1 MQRTVLVTGGA
12 GYIGSQTCKAL
23 SRAGFL
29 PVSVDN
35 LVHGHR
41 HAVKWGP
48 LVVGDIRDDALLARA
63 MGQYR
68 PCAVLHFAAFAYVG
82 ESVADPQRYYDNNIA
97 GTLNLLRAM
106 RNHDC
111 SRIVF
116 SSSCATYGCPGDIP
130 IDEDAPQRPVNPYGW
145 SKLMAEQILRDYDA
159 AYGVTH
165 VSLRYFNAAGADRD
179 GDLGEEH
186 DPETHLIPLA
196 ILTAL
201 GQRTHLDVFGT
212 DHPTRDG
219 SAIRD
224 YIHVED
230 LADAHVAALQY
241 LLRGGRS
248 DAVNL
253 GTGRGYSVWEVVRT
267 VEKVSGMSLN
277 ARPAPRR
284 AGDPAMLVA
293 NAGRARTVLGWRPR
307 YGTLE
312 SIIRSAW
319 AWHSRRVGGGQ
330 VRPVHA
336 AGMSWKGES

>member
-12 GYIGSQTCKAL
+12 GYIGSHTCKAL

-29 PVSVDN
+29 PVSLDS
-35 LVHGHR
+35 LSRGRR

-48 LVVGDIRDDALLARA
+48 LVVGDIRDDVLLDRT

-82 ESVADPQRYYDNNIA
+82 ESVADPQSYYDNNVA
-97 GTLNLLRAM
+97 GTLSLLRAM
-106 RNHDC
+106 RRHGC
-111 SRIVF
+111 TRMVF
-116 SSSCATYGCPGDIP
+116 SSSCAVYGCPSDIP
-130 IDEDAPQRPVNPYGW
+130 IAEDAPQHPVNPYGW
-145 SKLMAEQILRDYDA
+145 SKLMAEQILRDFDA
-159 AYGVTH
+159 AYGIAYV
-165 VSLRYFNAAGADRD
+165 VLRYFNAAGADRE
-179 GDLGEEH
+179 GELGEEH

-196 ILTAL
+196 IMTAL
-201 GQRTHLDVFGT
+201 GQRTHLEVYGT
-212 DHPTRDG
+212 DHPTHDG

-241 LLRGGRS
+241 LLRGGGS
-248 DAVNL
+248 AAVNL

-267 VEKVSGMSLN
+267 VEKVSGRRLD

-284 AGDPAMLVA
+284 AGDPPVLVA
-293 NAGRARTVLGWRPR
+293 DSGRACSLLGWRPR

-312 SIIRSAW
+312 SIVRSAW
-319 AWHSRRVGGGQ
+319 DWHSRRLGDGQ
-330 VRPVHA
+330 ARTA
-336 AGMSWKGES
+336 QA